1 MICVFTLEETD
12 PVLFDLILMSN
23 STKKITLFYTQMSQD
38 QIQKKP
44 VTKKQTS
51 RLKIKTF
58 KLLKAQTE
66 PKTMNC
72 KR

>member
-12 PVLFDLILMSN
+12 PVLFDLILM
-23 STKKITLFYTQMSQD
+23 TKKITLFYTQMSQD

-58 KLLKAQTE
+58 KLLKPQTE